1 MKVLGAVGRV
11 LITLVVPFFLIM
23 SSIRILLIPYLYL
36 NVEYNL
42 PGFPADTYGFSQ
54 ADRLKWG
61 KISFD
66 YLLNDQ
72 PISWL
77 ADRQLPDGTPLYNDR
92 ELGHMRDVKT
102 LIQSMFVA
110 WWILLGV
117 LVGTGLIAW
126 LVKGFRRYLRALS
139 NGGWLTIILV
149 VTILV
154 FVALNFNWLFTEFHR
169 LFFTGDSWLF
179 LFSDTLIRLFPIQFW
194 QDAFIAMGGATLL
207 FALLIGLLGRR
218 LSR

>member
-1 MKVLGAVGRV
+1 MKKLAAVGLV

-23 SSIRILLIPYLYL
+23 SSIRLLLIPYIYVD
-36 NVEYNL
+36 VEYRL
-42 PGFPADTYGFSQ
+42 PGFPADTYGFTQ
-54 ADRLKWG
+54 ADRLKWSHVS
-61 KISFD
+61 ID

-77 ADRQLPDGTPLYNDR
+77 ADQHLPDGTSLYNDR

-110 WWILLGV
+110 WWILLAI
-117 LVGTGLIAW
+117 LVGAGLLAW
-126 LVKGFRRYLRALS
+126 WLKGARRYFRALS

-149 VTILV
+149 ITILV
-154 FVALNFNWLFTEFHR
+154 FTALNFDWLFTEFHR
-169 LFFTGDSWLF
+169 LFFTGDTWLF

-194 QDAFIAMGGATLL
+194 QDGFIAMGGATII
-207 FALLIGLLGRR
+207 FALLFGFFGRR
-218 LSR
+218 LSQ